1 MTVGSMYIHTEEMDK
16 ALKAKKNSTMAQI
29 DARTVADARGV
40 RAVPPAEA
48 QPVPVCV
55 AHTCIALAVYPHVA
69 SCSHSTPVV
78 YAFDVSVCTPW
89 CC

>member
-1 MTVGSMYIHTEEMDK
+1 MTVGSMYKHTEELVK
-16 ALKAKKNSTMAQI
+16 AIKIKRESTMAQI
-29 DARTVADARGV
+29 DARTTADARGA

-55 AHTCIALAVYPHVA
+55 AHTCIAMAVYPHVA